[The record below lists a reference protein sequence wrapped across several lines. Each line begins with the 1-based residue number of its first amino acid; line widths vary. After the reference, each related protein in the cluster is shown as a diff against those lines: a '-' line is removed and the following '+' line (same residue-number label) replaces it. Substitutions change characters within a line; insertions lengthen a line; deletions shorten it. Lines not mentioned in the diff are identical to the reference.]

1 MSAAL
6 AALAA
11 VGFALAS
18 YFTAVAY
25 RWMRPDAA
33 WIPTFCRMGE
43 QTCASIVFTPSA
55 RILGLPNSVL
65 GQAFYAALLGGTLLG
80 LLDQPLLLALY
91 RAGSLATVVLAV
103 YLSYALLFVLRVP
116 CPLCFASHGIN
127 AVIFV
132 LLLLV

>member
-1 MSAAL
+1 MTAAV

-11 VGFALAS
+11 VGLAIAT

-33 WIPTFCRMGE
+33 WIPAFCRMGE
-43 QTCASIVFTPSA
+43 QTCASIVFTPGA
-55 RILGLPNSVL
+55 RVLGLPNSVL
-65 GQAFYAALLGGTLLG
+65 GQVFYAALLVGAPLG

-91 RAGSLATVVLAV
+91 RAGSLATVALAV
-103 YLSYALLFVLRVP
+103 YLSYALLFVMRVP

-127 AVIFV
+127 TFIFV
-132 LLLLV
+132 LLLL

>member
-65 GQAFYAALLGGTLLG
+65 GQAFYAALFGGTLLG